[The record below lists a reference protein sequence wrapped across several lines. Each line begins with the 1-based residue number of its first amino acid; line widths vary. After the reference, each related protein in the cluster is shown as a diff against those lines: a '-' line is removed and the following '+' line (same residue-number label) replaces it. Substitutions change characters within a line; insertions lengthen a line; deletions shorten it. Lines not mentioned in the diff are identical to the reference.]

1 MLNAQYKKVDYII
14 SQLCYNENM
23 ESTITVAIITGVCS
37 IIGNYFISLKN
48 KKEIE
53 VRDAQ
58 REQKQ
63 SDRLDAIE
71 HKLDIHNGY
80 AEKLGDISISMAMM
94 QKDIE
99 YLKKGAK

>member
-1 MLNAQYKKVDYII
+1 
-14 SQLCYNENM
+14 M
-23 ESTITVAIITGVCS
+23 ESTIVVALITGICS
-37 IIGNYFISLKN
+37 IIGNYFISMKN
-48 KKEIE
+48 KKDNEI
-53 VRDAQ
+53 RDAQ

-63 SDRLDAIE
+63 CDRLEAIE

-99 YLKKGAK
+99 YLKKGRK

>member
-1 MLNAQYKKVDYII
+1 
-14 SQLCYNENM
+14 M
-23 ESTITVAIITGVCS
+23 ESTIIVALITGICS
-37 IIGNYFISLKN
+37 VIGNYFISIKN
-48 KKEIE
+48 KKENEI
-53 VRDAQ
+53 RDAQ

-63 SDRLDAIE
+63 SDRLEAIE

-80 AEKLGDISISMAMM
+80 AEKLGDISVSMAMM

>member
-1 MLNAQYKKVDYII
+1 MDN
-14 SQLCYNENM
+14 
-23 ESTITVAIITGVCS
+23 TIVVALITGVCS
-37 IIGNYFISLKN
+37 VVGQYFISLK
-48 KKEIE
+48 KSKEEKIL
-53 VRDAQ
+53 DTQ

-80 AEKLGDISISMAMM
+80 AEKLGEISVSMAKM

-99 YLKKGAK
+99 YLKKG

>member
-1 MLNAQYKKVDYII
+1 MVL
-14 SQLCYNENM
+14 YNGFMDN
-23 ESTITVAIITGVCS
+23 TIVVAIITGVCS
-37 IIGNYFISLKN
+37 VIGQYFISI
-48 KKEIE
+48 KKAKESEMHDI
-53 VRDAQ
+53 Q

-80 AEKLGDISISMAMM
+80 AEKLGDISITMAKM

-99 YLKKGAK
+99 FLKKG

>member
-1 MLNAQYKKVDYII
+1 MV
-14 SQLCYNENM
+14 YNEGMDN
-23 ESTITVAIITGVCS
+23 TIVVALITGVCS
-37 IIGNYFISLKN
+37 VIGQYFISLK
-48 KKEIE
+48 KSKEEKIL
-53 VRDAQ
+53 DTQ

-80 AEKLGDISISMAMM
+80 AEKLGEISVSMAKM

-99 YLKKGAK
+99 YLKKG

>member
-1 MLNAQYKKVDYII
+1 
-14 SQLCYNENM
+14 M
-23 ESTITVAIITGVCS
+23 ESTIIVALITGICS
-37 IIGNYFISLKN
+37 VIGNYFISIKN
-48 KKEIE
+48 KKESEI
-53 VRDAQ
+53 RDAQ

-63 SDRLDAIE
+63 CDRLEAIE

>member
-1 MLNAQYKKVDYII
+1 METII
-14 SQLCYNENM
+14 
-23 ESTITVAIITGVCS
+23 VALITGIFSV
-37 IIGNYFISLKN
+37 IGNYFIYIKN
-48 KKEIE
+48 KKESEIL
-53 VRDAQ
+53 DAQ

-63 SDRLDAIE
+63 SDRLEAIE

-80 AEKLGDISISMAMM
+80 AEKLGDISVSMAMM

>member
-1 MLNAQYKKVDYII
+1 MNETII
-14 SQLCYNENM
+14 
-23 ESTITVAIITGVCS
+23 VALITGICS
-37 IIGNYFISLKN
+37 VIGNYFIMLKN
-48 KKEIE
+48 KKESE

-80 AEKLGDISISMAMM
+80 AEKLGDISISMARM

-99 YLKKGAK
+99 YLKKG

>member
-1 MLNAQYKKVDYII
+1 MDN
-14 SQLCYNENM
+14 
-23 ESTITVAIITGVCS
+23 TILVAIITGICS
-37 IIGNYFISLKN
+37 VIGNYFISLKN
-48 KKEIE
+48 KKESEI
-53 VRDAQ
+53 RDAQ

-80 AEKLGDISISMAMM
+80 AEKLGSISISMAQM

-99 YLKKGAK
+99 YLKKG

>member
-1 MLNAQYKKVDYII
+1 MDHTII
-14 SQLCYNENM
+14 
-23 ESTITVAIITGVCS
+23 VAIITGVCS
-37 IIGNYFISLKN
+37 VIGQYFISLK
-48 KKEIE
+48 KSRDDEKI
-53 VRDAQ
+53 DAQ

-80 AEKLGDISISMAMM
+80 AEKLGEISISMAKM

-99 YLKKGAK
+99 YLKKG

>member
-1 MLNAQYKKVDYII
+1 MV
-14 SQLCYNENM
+14 YNESMDN
-23 ESTITVAIITGVCS
+23 TIVVAIITGVCS
-37 IIGNYFISLKN
+37 VIGQYFISLK
-48 KKEIE
+48 KSKEDEKI
-53 VRDAQ
+53 DAM

-80 AEKLGDISISMAMM
+80 AEKLGEISLSMAKM

-99 YLKKGAK
+99 YLKKG

>member
-1 MLNAQYKKVDYII
+1 
-14 SQLCYNENM
+14 M
-23 ESTITVAIITGVCS
+23 ESTIIVALITGICS
-37 IIGNYFISLKN
+37 VIGNYFISIKN
-48 KKEIE
+48 KKESEI
-53 VRDAQ
+53 RDAQ

-63 SDRLDAIE
+63 SDRLEAIE

-80 AEKLGDISISMAMM
+80 AEKLGDISVSMAMM